1 MAWLWLGAACAF
13 EIVFALATNATHG
26 FTRLWPSV
34 IAFTTATGGVVALSM
49 CLRTLD
55 VSVAYAI
62 WTAVGAAGTAVG
74 SAFLFGEALSTR
86 KALSILSIIVGVI
99 GLRVIGTA

>member
-1 MAWLWLGAACAF
+1 M
-13 EIVFALATNATHG
+13 FALATNATNG
-26 FTRLWPSV
+26 FTRLRPSV
-34 IAFTTATGGVVALSM
+34 IAILSATGGVVALSM

-74 SAFLFGEALSTR
+74 SALLFGEALSTR
-86 KALSILSIIVGVI
+86 KTLSIIAIIVGVI
-99 GLRVIGTA
+99 GLRFTGTA